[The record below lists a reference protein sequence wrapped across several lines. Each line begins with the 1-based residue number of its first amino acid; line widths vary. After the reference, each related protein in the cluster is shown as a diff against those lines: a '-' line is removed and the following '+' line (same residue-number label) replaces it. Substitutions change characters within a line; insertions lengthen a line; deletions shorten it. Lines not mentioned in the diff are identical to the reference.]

1 MPPSASDAEAEQ
13 VRAVEV
19 PMPELGLLETD
30 AIAGAVLPTD
40 TDAAPESVAP
50 SESVA
55 VAVQVMLSPGE
66 LLAAERMSELPA
78 PKLVPSV
85 ALLHA

>member
-1 MPPSASDAEAEQ
+1 MPPSASVAEAEQ

-19 PMPELGLLETD
+19 PMLELGLMETD
-30 AIAGAVLPTD
+30 AIAGAVLPTT
-40 TDAAPESVAP
+40 TDASPEAVPP

-55 VAVQVMLSPGE
+55 VAVQVMVSSGE

-85 ALLHA
+85 ALLQA